1 MFIACYSSVRII
13 SYPIAQRPT
22 RWWILNATITNTESC
37 GHVIPNDENAE
48 RSHTILNRIE
58 FSRLKRKMNFTIII
72 VQMDHI
78 NAY

>member
-22 RWWILNATITNTESC
+22 RWWLRTQSHVC